1 MDEYFLKQNR
11 KKFTVKK
18 SLKIFSGLAIG
29 YTFWF
34 LLIVLSL
41 RWINPGFTSFT
52 LQEDWKTLNA
62 DRYSLQSYWINY
74 DQLPENIKWAVVA
87 SEDQRFWSHP
97 GLDFDAIKKA
107 LEEMENGERVRGAST
122 ISQQVSKNLFLS
134 SRKSYFR
141 KGIEA
146 GITFT
151 IEALWPKERILE
163 VYLNIVEFG
172 PGVYGIGK
180 ASEQFF
186 SKPAT
191 ELTDDEAARMAAVL
205 PNPKIMRVEPP
216 SPYVAERK
224 DWILRN
230 MMQLSGIAYVKESAL
245 PEEKKTFDP
254 GLQRT
259 KEFSY
264 EALKPKMWVPDEDT
278 AFFKSRLKLD

>member
-1 MDEYFLKQNR
+1 MDEYFLKHNR
-11 KKFTVKK
+11 KKFSVKK
-18 SLKIFSGLAIG
+18 GLKIFSGLAIG

-62 DRYSLQSYWINY
+62 ERYSLRSYWIDY

-97 GLDFDAIKKA
+97 GLDFDAIKNA

-134 SRKSYFR
+134 SRKSYLR

-151 IEALWPKERILE
+151 IEALWTKERILE

-180 ASEQFF
+180 ASEHFF
-186 SKPAT
+186 SKPAI
-191 ELTDDEAARMAAVL
+191 ELTNDEAARMAAVL
-205 PNPKIMRVEPP
+205 PNPKRMKVEPP
-216 SPYVAERK
+216 TPYVAERK

-230 MMQLSGIAYVKESAL
+230 MMQLSGIAYLK
-245 PEEKKTFDP
+245 EKKSSEENVASSFS
-254 GLQRT
+254 LSRSN
-259 KEFSY
+259 EISY
-264 EALKPKMWVPDEDT
+264 ETLKPKMWVPVEDT